1 MKIRKFFAGIL
12 VLMFAIITLPTLF
25 VQSLTST
32 YLNVDFY
39 EGPVIDKS
47 YDYLALFLNNE
58 ISKDEEVTNY
68 LAASDV
74 KEIIE
79 KYFPKQ
85 AFSEIAQDFVSQ
97 LKSLND
103 DRRAE
108 DITVSLLP
116 LKEHIDDLAA
126 DVAYRVVDSIP
137 ACADFDEEDLAAFT
151 KEEGLPS
158 CIPPQIER
166 TELEGPLRREIKR
179 AMQETIPDKFSPVV
193 ENNGG
198 NVGEKIG
205 LHQMISVFQYIH
217 LILPLFLLILL
228 LLIMLIIYKPYT
240 SIMKF
245 VGSALAL
252 GGIFGL
258 ILAQLMS
265 QIPAY
270 ISKYAYDEAEIDKL
284 RELYSFLFAFV
295 TDKMTVYS
303 IFFAGCGALIFFLG
317 IYLKHHHSIQKSLDA

>member
-25 VQSLTST
+25 VQSITST
-32 YLNVDFY
+32 YLNAGFY

-47 YDYLALFLNNE
+47 YDYLASFLNNE
-58 ISKDEEVTNY
+58 ISKDDEVTEY
-68 LAASDV
+68 LASSDV

-79 KYFPKQ
+79 QYFPKQ
-85 AFSEIAQDFVSQ
+85 AFQEIAQDFVSQ
-97 LKSLND
+97 LKSVND
-103 DRRAE
+103 ERRAE

-137 ACADFDEEDLAAFT
+137 TCENFDEEDLATFT
-151 KEEGLPS
+151 QQDGLPS

-166 TELEGPLRREIKR
+166 SELEDPMRREIKR
-179 AMQETIPDKFSPVV
+179 AMQESIPDRFSPVV
-193 ENNGG
+193 ESSGG
-198 NVGEKIG
+198 GGEEEVG
-205 LHQMISVFQYIH
+205 LHQVVSVFQYIH

-252 GGIFGL
+252 GGVFGL
-258 ILAQLMS
+258 IAAQLMS
-265 QIPAY
+265 QIPTY
-270 ISKYAYDEAEIDKL
+270 ISEYAYDEAEIDKL
-284 RELYSFLFAFV
+284 RELYKFLFAFV
-295 TDKMTVYS
+295 TDKMTIYS
-303 IFFAGCGALIFFLG
+303 IFFAGCGALIIFFG
-317 IYLKHHHSIQKSLDA
+317 IYLKHHHSVQKSLDA